1 MREALSAGDDPE
13 AALVR
18 FTESLSPSEAAIL
31 RNSLGARED
40 QAS

>member
-18 FTESLSPSEAAIL
+18 FIEILSPSEAAIL
-31 RNSLGARED
+31 RNSLGVRED
-40 QAS
+40 QAI